1 MGMWC
6 HAVQERNAEETKE
19 EGGGMLSKVKAKRA
33 AKSAKKLREEAE
45 RKAMAVLLE
54 WVIDA

>member
-1 MGMWC
+1 MGVC

-33 AKSAKKLREEAE
+33 AKSAKKMREEAE